1 MAYKIVETQR
11 AAQDLDHILRYLAV
25 SLANPSAASAFAD
38 AIEEC
43 YRNLEVMPLLYPLC
57 RAARLC
63 RLGYRKAGIKNYI
76 MIYKVREVDRS
87 VQVLRFFHGK
97 QAYERLI

>member
-11 AAQDLDHILRYLAV
+11 AAQDLDHIL
-25 SLANPSAASAFAD
+25 
-38 AIEEC
+38 
-43 YRNLEVMPLLYPLC
+43 C
-57 RAARLC
+57 RAARLR